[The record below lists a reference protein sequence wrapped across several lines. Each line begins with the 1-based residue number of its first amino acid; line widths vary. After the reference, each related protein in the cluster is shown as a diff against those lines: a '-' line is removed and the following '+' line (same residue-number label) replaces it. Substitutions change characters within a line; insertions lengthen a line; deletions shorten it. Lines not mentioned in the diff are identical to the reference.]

1 ATGGDGGRG
10 GDAVVIGNGG
20 NGGNGGLGPPNGNGG
35 LGGAGGSLLG
45 QPGLTGTG

>member
-1 ATGGDGGRG
+1 ATGGD
-10 GDAVVIGNGG
+10 
-20 NGGNGGLGPPNGNGG
+20 GGLGPPNGNGG